1 MIKRQLEDLEIE
13 CFLAGFA
20 SLPLSRIWFGDHLA
34 LYLELGQCIGKYKH
48 SGRSEHERHIF
59 LGYDWILTDCNGG
72 TMRRSDLA
80 GERVTQMLNRSQVR
94 SVKLDLRNELLV
106 EFENQC
112 VICTIG
118 TDQTDW
124 SLYES
129 PNKYLS
135 IENGIPVLE
144 ITTRN

>member
-13 CFLAGFA
+13 WFLAGFA
-20 SLPLSRIWFGDHLA
+20 SLPLSRVWFGDHLA
-34 LYLELGQCIGKYKH
+34 LYLELGQFIGKYKH
-48 SGRSEHERHIF
+48 SGRSEYERHIF
-59 LGYDWILTDCNGG
+59 LGYDWTLTDCNGE
-72 TMRRSDLA
+72 TLRRSDLV
-80 GERVTQMLNRSQVR
+80 GESITQMLNRSHVR
-94 SVKLDLRNELLV
+94 SVNLDLRNELLV
-106 EFENQC
+106 EVKNRC

-118 TDQTDW
+118 TGHPDW

-144 ITTRN
+144 ITTGN

>member
-20 SLPLSRIWFGDHLA
+20 SLPLSRIWSGDHSA
-34 LYLELGQCIGKYKH
+34 LYLELGQCIGTYKH

-59 LGYDWILTDCNGG
+59 LGYDWTLTDCNGE
-72 TMRRSDLA
+72 TMRRSDLV
-80 GERVTQMLNRSQVR
+80 GESITQMLNRSHVR
-94 SVKLDLRNELLV
+94 SVNLDLRNELLV
-106 EFENQC
+106 EFKNQC

-118 TDQTDW
+118 TGQPDW

-129 PNKYLS
+129 PHKYLS

-144 ITTRN
+144 ITTGN

>member
-1 MIKRQLEDLEIE
+1 MIKRQLEDKEIE

-59 LGYDWILTDCNGG
+59 VGYDWTLTDCNGG
-72 TMRRSDLA
+72 TMPRSDLA
-80 GERVTQMLNRSQVR
+80 GDRVTQLLNRSQVW
-94 SVKLDLRNELLV
+94 SVQLDLSNELLV
-106 EFENQC
+106 EFDNHC
-112 VICTIG
+112 VIRTIG
-118 TDQTDW
+118 TDQNDW

-135 IENGIPVLE
+135 IENGIPILE
-144 ITTRN
+144 TTTRN